1 MTNLTPRLEEYPI
14 LLDYLQFSLH
24 HAKMKVVLLLLL
36 CITATT
42 MGTPLWLES
51 ISEGLYSIKKAL
63 AGLVAEGIV
72 QAGGLVK
79 INNNNTLLHQILNN
93 HTAFNDNQ
101 A

>member
-1 MTNLTPRLEEYPI
+1 
-14 LLDYLQFSLH
+14 
-24 HAKMKVVLLLLL
+24 MKVPLLLLL

-79 INNNNTLLHQILNN
+79 IKTCIELIIALAS
-93 HTAFNDNQ
+93 AFKNMTIKLPGFGS
-101 A
+101 

>member
-1 MTNLTPRLEEYPI
+1 
-14 LLDYLQFSLH
+14 
-24 HAKMKVVLLLLL
+24 MKVVLLLLV

-79 INNNNTLLHQILNN
+79 INNNNNTLLYQILNN
-93 HTAFNDNQ
+93 HTAFNDTQ

>member
-1 MTNLTPRLEEYPI
+1 MTNLTPRLVESPI

-24 HAKMKVVLLLLL
+24 HAKMKVPLLLLL

-79 INNNNTLLHQILNN
+79 INNNTLLYQILNN
-93 HTAFNDNQ
+93 HTAFNNTQ

>member
-1 MTNLTPRLEEYPI
+1 
-14 LLDYLQFSLH
+14 
-24 HAKMKVVLLLLL
+24 MKVVLLLLL
-36 CITATT
+36 CITTT
-42 MGTPLWLES
+42 RMGTPLWLES

-79 INNNNTLLHQILNN
+79 INNNNTLLYQILNN
-93 HTAFNDNQ
+93 HTAFNDTQ